1 VRRVSAVIVA
11 FLALFASAGPAAA
24 SLGGRLAAVLA
35 ASGLDRSRSAAVA
48 LDLETGKTV
57 FALNPWLS
65 LAPASNEKLAI
76 TFAALEALGPAY
88 RIETDVLGRG
98 ELEGA
103 TWRGDLYLR
112 GRGDP
117 TLTRDGLA
125 TLAAQLRDAGIRRVS
140 GSIVGD
146 ESFFD
151 SRRTALGWK
160 PDFYV
165 NESPPLSA
173 LAVERSDS
181 SEPAAEAAVAFR
193 DALRARGIAVA
204 GSVRLGRSPA
214 RSFPLAS
221 LLSPPLR
228 DVVRYMDTESDNYT
242 AELLLKQLGAV
253 VARLGSSPAGAAVV
267 TGVLT
272 HAGIPT
278 RGIRIVDGSGLSR
291 LDRLT
296 AGGIVALLQAAFADP
311 LVRPTFLAALP
322 VAGRT
327 GTLADRLNAPPARGN
342 VLAKTGT
349 TNTASALSGFAKAR
363 YAFAILQNGN
373 PIATSAARAAQDRFA
388 AILAAQ

>member
-1 VRRVSAVIVA
+1 MSAVIVA
-11 FLALFASAGPAAA
+11 FLALFASAGPAGA
-24 SLGGRLAAVLA
+24 SLGARLAAVLA
-35 ASGLDRSRSAAVA
+35 ASGLDRSHSAAVA

-117 TLTRDGLA
+117 TLTRRGLA

-214 RSFPLAS
+214 RSFPIAS

-253 VARLGSSPAGAAVV
+253 VARVGTSPAGAAVV
-267 TGVLT
+267 TGVLA

-296 AGGIVALLQAAFADP
+296 AGGIVSLLQAAFADP
-311 LVRPTFLAALP
+311 LVRPTFLAALA

-349 TNTASALSGFAKAR
+349 TNTASALSGFVKAR

>member
-1 VRRVSAVIVA
+1 
-11 FLALFASAGPAAA
+11 
-24 SLGGRLAAVLA
+24 
-35 ASGLDRSRSAAVA
+35 
-48 LDLETGKTV
+48 
-57 FALNPWLS
+57 
-65 LAPASNEKLAI
+65 
-76 TFAALEALGPAY
+76 
-88 RIETDVLGRG
+88 
-98 ELEGA
+98 
-103 TWRGDLYLR
+103 
-112 GRGDP
+112 
-117 TLTRDGLA
+117 
-125 TLAAQLRDAGIRRVS
+125 VS

-214 RSFPLAS
+214 RSFPLGS

-253 VARLGSSPAGAAVV
+253 VARVGSSPAGAAVV
-267 TGVLT
+267 TGVLA

-278 RGIRIVDGSGLSR
+278 RGSASS
-291 LDRLT
+291 T
-296 AGGIVALLQAAFADP
+296 
-311 LVRPTFLAALP
+311 
-322 VAGRT
+322 
-327 GTLADRLNAPPARGN
+327 ARGSR
-342 VLAKTGT
+342 G
-349 TNTASALSGFAKAR
+349 SIG
-363 YAFAILQNGN
+363 
-373 PIATSAARAAQDRFA
+373 
-388 AILAAQ
+388 